1 MCFRGN
7 NGKTKTSFSVS
18 RFWAVDQATAAR
30 VLRMIHWL
38 TTATGILLLPVPWVF
53 SQEDVYVPSPAEVSQ
68 LLQDC
73 VDAGT
78 ELDECLEQ

>member
-1 MCFRGN
+1 MCFREN
-7 NGKTKTSFSVS
+7 NGKTKTSLSVS
-18 RFWAVDQATAAR
+18 RFLAVDQATAAA
-30 VLRMIHWL
+30 VLRMMHWL
-38 TTATGILLLPVPWVF
+38 TTAAAILLFPAPWVF